1 MNKNKL
7 QTGWKHWDI
16 TLSKFVDKKVNIM
29 EIGVYEGKATIWFL
43 KNIMTNKKSNLI
55 AIDTFGGSPE
65 YNNKI
70 NFNEIEKKFYENI
83 KKTGRDKQVL
93 IMKMMSEEA
102 LIKLANI
109 NKMKFDIIFI
119 DASHEAKDVLSDNVL
134 SWKLLKDNGILI
146 NDDYKWD
153 KLNKNYFRPK
163 IAIDSFINCYYPEIK
178 ILYKGYQMILE
189 KIPEKKR
196 EKPKVKKLDKNK

>member
-196 EKPKVKKLDKNK
+196 KT